1 MCAHPF
7 KRLAIQAVLAE
18 QCKILLWES
27 LPAFG
32 RLSQLAL
39 GISYFLPYST
49 IPTCA
54 NKAGCAQKN
63 KGRFIMFYDWKF
75 RFKNLGPVDDATL
88 ELGDLTIIT
97 GRNNTGKTY
106 MVYTLFGF
114 LRDFSDLADEI
125 IEEWSTSGRMSS
137 AIPFSAG
144 EIAKQLLKR
153 GHFESEFSMQ
163 AFNEDRIQL
172 IRQMLRRYSHNKI
185 DDVFNARP
193 GTFRRAVFDA
203 EIGQRKSDRSLIGLT
218 FDVQMG
224 GDLSIIFDKDTLYFS
239 LEKDKEIER
248 KEKERA
254 GVRADERIRGY
265 LLERNLRQAY
275 ARFLFYD
282 TQDVF
287 HKTLDCS
294 TSVRLAISLFYP
306 ELESK
311 RRFTVRQI
319 QQANDD
325 QDQSGDTL
333 SPAEILRTYTSRYAL
348 PIDDEINF
356 IKTIP
361 NLPSE
366 WAISEKRQA
375 ERDLEKIVGGSFTK
389 SDGILYFIPSKGNP
403 DQTGIPLHLASSSA
417 VEMSRL
423 FFHFVLR
430 REGGS
435 PLLIIDEPES
445 HLDTMNQIR
454 FARALVR
461 WVNSGM
467 KILISTHSDFI
478 VKEINNLIM
487 LNRSFDEKEKLME
500 ELGYGEGDS
509 IDPSKIKAYYAVDGG
524 LRECS
529 KNAFGIEVR
538 SFEDSIDELIR
549 VSGVLGSR
557 MILEE
562 GEDE

>member
-1 MCAHPF
+1 
-7 KRLAIQAVLAE
+7 
-18 QCKILLWES
+18 
-27 LPAFG
+27 
-32 RLSQLAL
+32 
-39 GISYFLPYST
+39 
-49 IPTCA
+49 
-54 NKAGCAQKN
+54 
-63 KGRFIMFYDWKF
+63 MFYDWKF
-75 RFKNLGPVDDATL
+75 RFKDLGPVDDATL

-106 MVYTLFGF
+106 MVYTLYGF
-114 LRDFSDLADEI
+114 LRDFSELADEI
-125 IEEWSTSGRMSS
+125 IEEWSTNGRMSP

-144 EIAKQLLKR
+144 EIAKQLLKS

-163 AFNEDRIQL
+163 AFNSDRTQL
-172 IRQMLRRYSHNKI
+172 IRQMFRRYSHNRI
-185 DDVFNARP
+185 DDVFNARS

-203 EIGQRKSDRSLIGLT
+203 EVGQGESDRSLIGLT
-218 FDVQMG
+218 FDVQTG
-224 GDLSIIFDKDTLYFS
+224 GDLSIIFDKAMLYFS
-239 LEKDKEIER
+239 LERDKKIER
-248 KEKERA
+248 EERERA
-254 GVRADERIRGY
+254 GVRADERIRGL

-287 HKTLDCS
+287 NRTLDCS
-294 TSVRLAISLFYP
+294 TSVRLAVSLFYP

-311 RRFTVRQI
+311 RRFTVRQL
-319 QQANDD
+319 QQAKDD
-325 QDQSGDTL
+325 PDQRGDTL
-333 SPAEILRTYTSRYAL
+333 SPAEIIRKYTSRYAL
-348 PIDDEINF
+348 PIDHEIEF
-356 IKTIP
+356 VKTIP
-361 NLPSE
+361 DFSSE
-366 WAISEKRQA
+366 WVNSEKGEA
-375 ERDLEKIVGGSFTK
+375 VRDLERIVGGSFAK
-389 SDGILYFIPSKGNP
+389 SGGILYFIPSKGNP

-487 LNRSFDEKEKLME
+487 LYGSFDDNENLVR
-500 ELGYGEGDS
+500 ELGYEEADS

-524 LRECS
+524 LEPCPM
-529 KNAFGIEVR
+529 NEFGIEVR

-557 MILEE
+557 IMLEGDKNE
-562 GEDE
+562 

>member
-1 MCAHPF
+1 
-7 KRLAIQAVLAE
+7 
-18 QCKILLWES
+18 
-27 LPAFG
+27 
-32 RLSQLAL
+32 
-39 GISYFLPYST
+39 
-49 IPTCA
+49 
-54 NKAGCAQKN
+54 
-63 KGRFIMFYDWKF
+63 MFYDWKF
-75 RFKNLGPVDDATL
+75 RFKDLGPVDDATL

-106 MVYTLFGF
+106 MVYTLYGF
-114 LRDFSDLADEI
+114 LRDFSELADEI
-125 IEEWSTSGRMSS
+125 IEEWSTNGRMSP

-144 EIAKQLLKR
+144 EIAKQLLKS

-163 AFNEDRIQL
+163 AFNADRVQL
-172 IRQMLRRYSHNKI
+172 IRQMFRRYSHNKI
-185 DDVFNARP
+185 DDVFNARS

-203 EIGQRKSDRSLIGLT
+203 EIGHGESDRSLIGLT
-218 FDVQMG
+218 FDVQTG
-224 GDLSIIFDKDTLYFS
+224 GDLSIIFDKDKLYFA
-239 LEKDKEIER
+239 LERDKRIER
-248 KEKERA
+248 KERERTE
-254 GVRADERIRGY
+254 VRADERIRGL
-265 LLERNLRQAY
+265 LLESNLRQAY

-287 HKTLDCS
+287 NRTLDCS
-294 TSVRLAISLFYP
+294 TSVRLAVSLFYP

-319 QQANDD
+319 QQAKDD
-325 QDQSGDTL
+325 QDQRGDTL
-333 SPAEILRTYTSRYAL
+333 SPAEIIRTNTSRYAL

-356 IKTIP
+356 VKTIP

-366 WAISEKRQA
+366 WATSEKGEA
-375 ERDLEKIVGGSFTK
+375 ERELEKIVGGSFTK
-389 SDGILYFIPSKGNP
+389 SDGILYFIPSKGSP

-454 FARALVR
+454 FARALVQ

-487 LNRSFDEKEKLME
+487 LNGSFDDKENLVE
-500 ELGYGEGDS
+500 ELGYEEGDS
-509 IDPSKIKAYYAVDGG
+509 IEPSKIKAYYAVDGG
-524 LRECS
+524 LEPCPM
-529 KNAFGIEVR
+529 NAFGIEVR

-557 MILEE
+557 IMLASDKSE
-562 GEDE
+562 